1 MRECEVCAVCASGIT
16 LKQGKE
22 ECFVDF
28 QACAANAPIQKGG
41 NCVALRN
48 AATLEFAFFTVPPTI
63 VCFRRA
69 AGKSALAA
77 RMAQSALRICRPK
90 SKNMDIP
97 PQNSHNSVAASK
109 SRRHTRLCQGIFP
122 CRAAISPFPKAGGKA
137 AFRTGQMPAWSVR
150 RP

>member
-16 LKQGKE
+16 LKRGKE

-63 VCFRRA
+63 VCFQ
-69 AGKSALAA
+69 A
-77 RMAQSALRICRPK
+77 RGWKKR
-90 SKNMDIP
+90 
-97 PQNSHNSVAASK
+97 
-109 SRRHTRLCQGIFP
+109 F
-122 CRAAISPFPKAGGKA
+122 GGQDGAKRFEDLQA
-137 AFRTGQMPAWSVR
+137 EIEKYGYSTAELS
-150 RP
+150 